1 MGIHILSVNRKI
13 SVKALILYN
22 QLPNSPIALDC
33 AGASCPGGWDK
44 GGEVR
49 GLGNRLLSLIPT
61 CTDLEFSLLSAVSAI
76 FRDFFAS
83 INKTCIFSGGMDTR
97 LSFYGV

>member
-44 GGEVR
+44 GGGGKGIGEPITLTNTYMYRFGV
-49 GLGNRLLSLIPT
+49 
-61 CTDLEFSLLSAVSAI
+61 FSPICSQ
-76 FRDFFAS
+76 
-83 INKTCIFSGGMDTR
+83 CYFSG
-97 LSFYGV
+97 FFC

>member
-22 QLPNSPIALDC
+22 QLPNSPIALGR

-44 GGEVR
+44 GGKEIGEPITLTNTYMCRFGV
-49 GLGNRLLSLIPT
+49 
-61 CTDLEFSLLSAVSAI
+61 FSPI
-76 FRDFFAS
+76 C
-83 INKTCIFSGGMDTR
+83 NQCYFSGFFR
-97 LSFYGV
+97 